1 MQREKNQRSWLCWLL
16 PAAAIL
22 IIILT
27 VQFLYSRA
35 QEDIREIAPVEGV
48 LDITTEDLSQGI
60 VNIRNNWDFYP
71 NKLYTSEDFAV
82 DEAGPYQ
89 EETDDEPKYGTYR
102 LVIKAQ
108 PEQYY
113 VLCSYSI
120 DYSTRVFVNGTETA
134 TFGVVADNAA
144 ESMPRI
150 GYMTLPL
157 YSGESG
163 EIEIIYQYANFVHR
177 DGGFIPPTYLS
188 TPQNMEDFKAGNNL
202 ASLCLSGGLL
212 ILFLYFLLCAGVQK
226 RWDFLALSVCCLMM
240 ALRDQNFLVIHAMPH
255 VSWYVLYR
263 VFMAVTSL
271 LPGVVLL
278 LLQSMYPSAAKKI
291 PTLLHVAVMGITVV
305 CSAFLP
311 TVWLVTVCT
320 AAWCCGIPYLLYLA
334 WGVVQ
339 YYLGKKVFRVADG
352 LTVGG
357 FAVLIASILLEAL
370 YVNNSSAVSRYGI
383 MPCGMLIF
391 VLLIAVSISL
401 QTQAQAVALAE
412 SRSRSELLEQMNA
425 MNMDF
430 LHQIAHELK
439 TPLTVISG
447 YAQLTG
453 LQIAANHVSSEIPGN
468 LKTIQQEAIRLADM
482 VTKLMDYSYGKEN
495 EARFGTVEVGPLLES
510 VRAICTPMC
519 LKNGNRIVVSGEDCA
534 DIYGNKGMLLQIF
547 INLTVNANR
556 HTKNGTITISASGT
570 ESKEYIVFR
579 VADTGD
585 GIDEELL
592 PHVFDKGYSGDGGS
606 GLGLAI
612 CREAVEAHGGM
623 LDVERTGPEG
633 TVFAFTVLRK
643 EMGP

>member
-1 MQREKNQRSWLCWLL
+1 MK
-16 PAAAIL
+16 
-22 IIILT
+22 
-27 VQFLYSRA
+27 
-35 QEDIREIAPVEGV
+35 
-48 LDITTEDLSQGI
+48 
-60 VNIRNNWDFYP
+60 
-71 NKLYTSEDFAV
+71 
-82 DEAGPYQ
+82 
-89 EETDDEPKYGTYR
+89 
-102 LVIKAQ
+102 
-108 PEQYY
+108 
-113 VLCSYSI
+113 
-120 DYSTRVFVNGTETA
+120 
-134 TFGVVADNAA
+134 
-144 ESMPRI
+144 
-150 GYMTLPL
+150 
-157 YSGESG
+157 
-163 EIEIIYQYANFVHR
+163 
-177 DGGFIPPTYLS
+177 LS
-188 TPQNMEDFKAGNNL
+188 TNMPILFTGMADLFRLPTCPHLKIWRTSRRAIIW

-357 FAVLIASILLEAL
+357 FAVLIAPILLEAL

-401 QTQAQAVALAE
+401 QTQAQAAALAE

-534 DIYGNKGMLLQIF
+534 DVYGNKGMLLQIF

-556 HTKNGTITISASGT
+556 HTKNGDH
-570 ESKEYIVFR
+570 YDQR
-579 VADTGD
+579 
-585 GIDEELL
+585 
-592 PHVFDKGYSGDGGS
+592 
-606 GLGLAI
+606 
-612 CREAVEAHGGM
+612 
-623 LDVERTGPEG
+623 
-633 TVFAFTVLRK
+633 LRYGK
-643 EMGP
+643 